1 MTAKGWVDKSG
12 VGRVGVERWV
22 CEAEGTRDR
31 KEVAEDGLGSPLFER
46 KKGLR
51 AEGVVR

>member
-12 VGRVGVERWV
+12 VGRVGVEREV
-22 CEAEGTRDR
+22 EGTMDR
-31 KEVAEDGLGSPLFER
+31 KEGAEEGLGSPLFDR

-51 AEGVVR
+51 GEGVVR

>member
-12 VGRVGVERWV
+12 VGRVGVEREV
-22 CEAEGTRDR
+22 EGTRDR
-31 KEVAEDGLGSPLFER
+31 KEVAEEGLGSPLFER

-51 AEGVVR
+51 AEEAVR